1 MFLLERGVLDERAL
15 AAFVGGQCHG
25 LALAIRQRTDWPLV
39 AVDDEKDEC
48 VHICVRRPD
57 GLLVDV
63 TGSHSDD
70 EMTADRRRLRI
81 PFDRSDVDA
90 LVERFGWAPPEL
102 EAAAAWVEVV
112 LERAETGPMLPPMAT
127 ARISRDA
134 FPAAYEVH
142 FEWEANPW
150 FSVQVRR
157 PGQRDSVSYSRVD
170 FTPDSNG
177 GYLIDFREEEF
188 DRLTEWFMA
197 AQFDPRKAEAKLL
210 EAGQ

>member
-25 LALAIRQRTDWPLV
+25 LALAIHQRTDWPLV
-39 AVDDEKDEC
+39 AVNNEKDEC
-48 VHICVRRPD
+48 IHICVRRPD

-63 TGSHSDD
+63 TGSHAHD
-70 EMTADRRRLRI
+70 EMTADGRRLRI
-81 PFDRSDVDA
+81 PFDRTDVDA
-90 LVERFGWAPPEL
+90 LIERFGWAPPEL
-102 EAAAAWVEVV
+102 EAAAAWVEAV
-112 LERAETGPMLPPMAT
+112 LNRAETGPMLPPMAT

-134 FPAAYEVH
+134 YPAGYEVH

-157 PGQRDSVSYSRVD
+157 PAKAAWVSYSRVD
-170 FTPDSNG
+170 FAPDSNG
-177 GYLIDFREEEF
+177 EYLIDFREEEF
-188 DRLTEWFMA
+188 DRLTDRYMA
-197 AQFDPRKAEAKLL
+197 VRFDPEKAEAKLV